1 MTALMSKRKRF
12 TSVLATATAALVVAS
27 GMSLAPTVAFAAEAP
42 VLTVTPATGLTD
54 GDAVTVTG
62 SGYNPNQAIYVTT
75 CTDAE
80 LADVDFGFINQG
92 CTDGAALVWQHGA
105 GRGLE
110 FEADGS
116 FSTTMNLK
124 QREGTTALYTIAN
137 HTAMGDRS
145 QDAKA
150 SLSFVN
156 DVEEPEVP
164 ETPSVDPQ
172 VVLSG
177 ATDLDASVE
186 NTITVNGT
194 GFTGAGAAFGAY
206 VAIGEQSLWNGESA
220 FPANGW
226 VQIAFVPK
234 AQVIDGKFTTT
245 LTVPAGTLDPEKN
258 YQIVTTAAHGLS
270 ATDRSLDTFTP
281 VTLKAPVAT
290 PTVTPTVKTAT
301 KGQLTIEAKVANIP
315 ASSGGIYAAVT
326 ERGNDSLGQEDMGLA
341 TYITKGQLNQG
352 AATGTISIS
361 GDDLKS
367 LDRTKQYQ
375 VIVWEHRSFPTA
387 ENTYAR
393 ADLNITSAQW
403 DAVFKK
409 DEPKPEVKIPF
420 TDVKKG
426 DKFFK
431 EISWMYT
438 AKITTGV
445 KQADGSVKYL
455 PKGNVTRE
463 AMAAFLFRQYGEAG
477 YVAPKKSVF
486 TDVKPGDKFYKEVAW
501 MADKGYSTGNK
512 QADGKTFKYLPK
524 ESVTREAMAAFIY
537 RIEKDKPATKKV
549 SFNDVKPGHK
559 FYKEISWMGGTGVST
574 GNKLSNGTYDYKPS
588 DSVTR
593 EAMAAFMQR
602 ADAL

>member
-42 VLTVTPATGLTD
+42 VLTVAPATGLTD

-110 FEADGS
+110 FDADGS

-150 SLSFVN
+150 
-156 DVEEPEVP
+156 DVR
-164 ETPSVDPQ
+164 
-172 VVLSG
+172 
-177 ATDLDASVE
+177 
-186 NTITVNGT
+186 
-194 GFTGAGAAFGAY
+194 FG
-206 VAIGEQSLWNGESA
+206 
-220 FPANGW
+220 
-226 VQIAFVPK
+226 
-234 AQVIDGKFTTT
+234 
-245 LTVPAGTLDPEKN
+245 
-258 YQIVTTAAHGLS
+258 
-270 ATDRSLDTFTP
+270 
-281 VTLKAPVAT
+281 APVAL
-290 PTVTPTVKTAT
+290 TANVA
-301 KGQLTIEAKVANIP
+301 EAKADGLTVSFAAQNIQLLP
-315 ASSGGIYAAVT
+315 GDVGVYFALIEKGT
-326 ERGNDSLGQEDMGLA
+326 EADLGQ
-341 TYITKGQLNQG
+341 TSQG
-352 AATGTISIS
+352 ASASFVFRSKIVDGAVAQTLPAATMAN
-361 GDDLKS
+361 
-367 LDRTKQYQ
+367 LDRAKQYE
-375 VIVWEHRSFPTA
+375 VLVWRAHGNATPDRIV
-387 ENTYAR
+387 AR
-393 ADLNITSAQW
+393 VDVPITSSQW
-403 DAVFKK
+403 DAVSKK
-409 DEPKPEVKIPF
+409 EEPKPEVKIPF